1 MRRAPGSSPTAG
13 TGAAPVRAR
22 AASGAQGLRERWL
35 RSVPMETRRVGRSGL
50 RVSRLGLGTLTWGRD
65 TDEHEAS
72 DQLRAFA
79 DAGGTLVSS
88 AASGA
93 GEAEELLGALLHDVV
108 PRRELVL
115 ALRVGARGLGRARR
129 TDGSRRAVLADLDAS
144 LARLRTDHVDLLLLD
159 GHGGPDGAPVEESL
173 SALEDAQ
180 RSGRARYAGLAE
192 HGAWQA
198 ARAAALA
205 ATPLVAVEVEHSLV
219 ARWADVDL
227 HEAAGAAGLG
237 LLARSPLG
245 GGVLTG
251 KYRHAL
257 PADSRAA
264 SPHLVHVVEPHLDP
278 LARGVVEAVCT
289 AADGLE
295 RSPLE
300 VALAWAADRPGVAS
314 AVTGAR
320 TAAQLRAALAGDDLR
335 LPEQIRAAL
344 DEVSAV
350 RTAVGRPA
358 GRV

>member
-1 MRRAPGSSPTAG
+1 
-13 TGAAPVRAR
+13 
-22 AASGAQGLRERWL
+22 
-35 RSVPMETRRVGRSGL
+35 METRRVGRSGL
-50 RVSRLGLGTLTWGRD
+50 RVSRFGLGTLTWGRD

-72 DQLRAFA
+72 EQLRDFA

-88 AASGA
+88 AASGT

-108 PRRELVL
+108 PRRDLVL
-115 ALRVGARGLGRARR
+115 ALRVGARGAGRERR
-129 TDGSRRAVLADLDAS
+129 ADGSRRALLADLDAS
-144 LARLRTDHVDLLLLD
+144 LARLRTDHVDLLLLE
-159 GHGGPDGAPVEESL
+159 GSGSAPVEESL

-198 ARAAALA
+198 ARAASLA
-205 ATPLVAVEVEHSLV
+205 STPLVAVEAEHSLV

-227 HEAAGAAGLG
+227 REAAAATGLG

-278 LARGVVEAVCT
+278 SARGVVEAVCT

-300 VALAWAADRPGVAS
+300 VALAWAADGPGVAS

-335 LPEQIRAAL
+335 LPGQIRAAL
-344 DEVSAV
+344 DEVSAG
-350 RTAVGRPA
+350 RTAVGRPVVR
-358 GRV
+358 G

>member
-1 MRRAPGSSPTAG
+1 
-13 TGAAPVRAR
+13 
-22 AASGAQGLRERWL
+22 
-35 RSVPMETRRVGRSGL
+35 METRRVGRSGL

-72 DQLRAFA
+72 EQLRDFA
-79 DAGGTLVSS
+79 DAGGTLVST
-88 AASGA
+88 AASGS
-93 GEAEELLGALLHDVV
+93 GEAEELLGALLDDVV
-108 PRRELVL
+108 PRRDLVL
-115 ALRVGARGLGRARR
+115 ALRVGSRGLGAARR
-129 TDGSRRAVLADLDAS
+129 TDGSRRSLLADLDDS
-144 LARLRTDHVDLLLLD
+144 LARLRTDHVDLLLLGGTDRGPTARSAAERGDD
-159 GHGGPDGAPVEESL
+159 GPGDGGAPVEESL
-173 SALEDAQ
+173 AALAEAQ
-180 RSGRARYAGLAE
+180 RSGRARYTGLAE
-192 HGAWQA
+192 HGAWQT

-205 ATPLVAVEVEHSLV
+205 QAGGAPLAAVEVEHSLV

-227 HEAAGAAGLG
+227 RDAAAASGVG

-278 LARGVVEAVCT
+278 SARGVVEAVRT

-320 TAAQLRAALAGDDLR
+320 TAAQLRAALAGEDLR
-335 LPEQIRAAL
+335 LPAPIRAAL
-344 DEVSAV
+344 DEVSSA
-350 RTAVGRPA
+350 RTAVGRP
-358 GRV
+358 

>member
-1 MRRAPGSSPTAG
+1 
-13 TGAAPVRAR
+13 
-22 AASGAQGLRERWL
+22 
-35 RSVPMETRRVGRSGL
+35 METRRVGRSGL

-72 DQLRAFA
+72 EQLRAFA
-79 DAGGTLVSS
+79 DAGGTLVGA
-88 AASGA
+88 AASGT
-93 GEAEELLGALLHDVV
+93 GEAEELLGSLLHDVV
-108 PRRELVL
+108 ARHDVVL
-115 ALRVGARGLGRARR
+115 ALRVGSRGLGRARR

-173 SALEDAQ
+173 QALEDAQ

-198 ARAAALA
+198 AQAAALA
-205 ATPLVAVEVEHSLV
+205 RAAGSPLVAVEVEHSLV

-227 HEAAGAAGLG
+227 RDAARAEGLG
-237 LLARSPLG
+237 VLARSPLG

-264 SPHLVHVVEPHLDP
+264 SPHLVHVVDPHLDP

-300 VALAWAADRPGVAS
+300 VALAWVADRPGVAS
-314 AVTGAR
+314 AMTGAR
-320 TAAQLRAALAGDDLR
+320 TAAQLRTALAGEDLR
-335 LPEQIRAAL
+335 LPAQIRSAL
-344 DEVSAV
+344 DEVSA
-350 RTAVGRPA
+350 GRAAAGGPA
-358 GRV
+358 ALG

>member
-1 MRRAPGSSPTAG
+1 M
-13 TGAAPVRAR
+13 
-22 AASGAQGLRERWL
+22 
-35 RSVPMETRRVGRSGL
+35 GRSGL
-50 RVSRLGLGTLTWGRD
+50 RVSRFGLGTLTWGRD

-72 DQLRAFA
+72 EQLRDFA

-88 AASGA
+88 AASGT

-108 PRRELVL
+108 PRRDLVL
-115 ALRVGARGLGRARR
+115 ALRVGARGAGRERR
-129 TDGSRRAVLADLDAS
+129 ADGSRRALLADLDAS
-144 LARLRTDHVDLLLLD
+144 LARLRTDHVDLLLLE
-159 GHGGPDGAPVEESL
+159 GSGSAPVEESL

-198 ARAAALA
+198 ARAASLA
-205 ATPLVAVEVEHSLV
+205 STPLVAVEAEHSLV

-227 HEAAGAAGLG
+227 REAAAATGLG

-278 LARGVVEAVCT
+278 SARGVVEAVCT

-300 VALAWAADRPGVAS
+300 VALAWAADGPGVAS

-335 LPEQIRAAL
+335 LPGQIRAAL
-344 DEVSAV
+344 DEVSAG
-350 RTAVGRPA
+350 RTAVGRPVVR
-358 GRV
+358 G

>member
-1 MRRAPGSSPTAG
+1 
-13 TGAAPVRAR
+13 
-22 AASGAQGLRERWL
+22 
-35 RSVPMETRRVGRSGL
+35 METRRVGRSGL

-72 DQLRAFA
+72 EQLRDFA
-79 DAGGTLVSS
+79 DAGGTLVST
-88 AASGA
+88 AASGS
-93 GEAEELLGALLHDVV
+93 GEAEELLGALLDDVV

-115 ALRVGARGLGRARR
+115 ALRVGSRGLGAARR
-129 TDGSRRAVLADLDAS
+129 TDGSRRSLLADLDDS
-144 LARLRTDHVDLLLLD
+144 LARLRTDHVDLLLLGGTDRGTDRGGDVGDD
-159 GHGGPDGAPVEESL
+159 GPGDGGAPVEESL
-173 SALEDAQ
+173 AALAEAQ
-180 RSGRARYAGLAE
+180 RSGRARYTGLAE
-192 HGAWQA
+192 HGAWQT

-205 ATPLVAVEVEHSLV
+205 EAGGAPLVAVEVEHSLV
-219 ARWADVDL
+219 SRWADVDL
-227 HEAAGAAGLG
+227 RDAAAASGVG

-278 LARGVVEAVCT
+278 SARGVVEAVRT

-320 TAAQLRAALAGDDLR
+320 TAAQLRAALAGEDLR
-335 LPEQIRAAL
+335 LPAPIRAAL
-344 DEVSAV
+344 DEVSSA
-350 RTAVGRPA
+350 RTAVGRP
-358 GRV
+358 